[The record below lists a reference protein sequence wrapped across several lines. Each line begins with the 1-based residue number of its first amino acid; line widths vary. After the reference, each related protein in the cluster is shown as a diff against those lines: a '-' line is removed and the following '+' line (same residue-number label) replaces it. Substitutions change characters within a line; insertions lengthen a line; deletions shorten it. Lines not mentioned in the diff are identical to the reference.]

1 MAGFIIGEKS
11 GQSHMYTEGGVR
23 IPVTTIA
30 TSPCYL
36 IDIVPNP
43 SDASVAR
50 SVRLG
55 FKTTKHMD
63 KPTRGQLTK
72 AGITTPLRFLREIRL
87 DKLGISAQII
97 EEDKTKSIQIG
108 DVKISI
114 GGEVKPSS
122 FFKAGDMVQ
131 VTGTSKGM
139 GFQGVVRRHGFA
151 GGPKT
156 HGQSDRLR
164 APGSIGQTTTP
175 GRVYKGK
182 RMAGRAGG
190 ATITIKNLEVV
201 ASDDQSLKI
210 KGLVPGSVS
219 SVVEVRAHA

>member
-11 GQSHMYTEGGVR
+11 GQSHMYTEDGVR

-36 IDIVPNP
+36 IDIIPNP

-55 FKTTKHMD
+55 FKNTKHMD

-122 FFKAGDMVQ
+122 YFKAGDMVQ